1 MYQSFHRL
9 FRKNYHKTACSVLQ
23 LKHLDILI
31 WIYSHIQ
38 DAWFVE
44 FSVLSFSYI
53 QIHLSYFGIHTN
65 VPSHICISHNQAVP
79 VLEITSFSF
88 TSFVIPSRKFPVL
101 SVPVS
106 CRYQF
111 FFSILVHKVLVIKN
125 QKTLAQN
132 ISVGMH
138 SRKNLNVPA
147 ERP

>member
-23 LKHLDILI
+23 FKHLDILI

-53 QIHLSYFGIHTN
+53 QIHFSYFGIHTN
-65 VPSHICISHNQAVP
+65 VPSHICISHNQGVP

-101 SVPVS
+101 SFPVS
-106 CRYQF
+106 CRYLRTKRRGPRTPSLTTDTSLDCVF
-111 FFSILVHKVLVIKN
+111 VKNTHFSAN
-125 QKTLAQN
+125 
-132 ISVGMH
+132 
-138 SRKNLNVPA
+138 P
-147 ERP
+147 